1 MRRIL
6 PFLCLF
12 FVGCNAP
19 IAAFMDTVFP
29 SRARSNPGPGV
40 DVTPQ
45 PPADPLRPGPP
56 AGGPGPLPPPDFGPR
71 GN

>member
-19 IAAFMDTVFP
+19 VAAFMDTVFP
-29 SRARSNPGPGV
+29 SRAKSNPGV
-40 DVTPQ
+40 DVTPR
-45 PPADPLRPGPP
+45 PPADPIRTGPP
-56 AGGPGPLPPPDFGPR
+56 VPPGSIPPPADLGP
-71 GN
+71 